1 METTDRDAITALRV
15 LLILTLALGVG
26 VLLIEVL

>member
-1 METTDRDAITALRV
+1 METTDPDAITALRA

>member
-1 METTDRDAITALRV
+1 METTDLDAITALRV